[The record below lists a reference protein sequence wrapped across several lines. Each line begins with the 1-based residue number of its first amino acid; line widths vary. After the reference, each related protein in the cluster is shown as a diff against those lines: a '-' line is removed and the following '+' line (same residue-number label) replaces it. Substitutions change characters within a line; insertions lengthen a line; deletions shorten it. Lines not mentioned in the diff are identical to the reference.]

1 MIRRSAAV
9 ILMLGACAFAQTI
22 KKVPA
27 QYTSPADGQQM
38 YSAHCAACHGV
49 DGTGNGPA
57 SPALKARPTDLTQL
71 TKSNGG
77 KFPDNHVY
85 NAIKGEV
92 GVPAHGSKDMPVWG
106 NVFRSVSGGH
116 DAEVQQRLVN
126 LTQYV
131 KKLQQD

>member
-9 ILMLGACAFAQTI
+9 ILMFGVCAFAQTI

-27 QYTSPADGQQM
+27 RYTSPADGKEM
-38 YSAHCAACHGV
+38 YTAHCAACHGA

-57 SPALKARPTDLTQL
+57 SPALKAAPTDLTQL
-71 TKSNGG
+71 SKSNGG
-77 KFPDNHVY
+77 KYPENHVY

-131 KKLQQD
+131 RKLQQD

>member
-9 ILMLGACAFAQTI
+9 ILMFGVCAFAQTI
-22 KKVPA
+22 RKVPA
-27 QYTSPADGQQM
+27 RYTSPADGKAM
-38 YSAHCAACHGV
+38 YSAYCAACHGA

-57 SPALKARPTDLTQL
+57 APALKTAPTDLTQL
-71 TKSNGG
+71 SKSNGG
-77 KFPDNHVY
+77 KFPENHVY

-131 KKLQQD
+131 RKLQQD